1 MYNFLN
7 KQGAANPSAADADTP
22 IVCDTC
28 LGANP
33 YVRMSKQRLG
43 SECKICARPFTVFRW
58 NPGTG
63 MRFKKTEICTTCAKL
78 KNVCQSCIL
87 DLEYGLPT
95 HVRDS
100 ALGIAS
106 KIPQSETN
114 RQYYVNHIEARLEGA
129 TMASAAGTPSAAAP
143 AARRGDALAR
153 TRAPDYAAARPHLCS
168 FFARG
173 ACARGDACPYRHEA
187 PARAPARAQ
196 APASASTPTPPPA
209 PLVRAPDARDNP
221 PPPADESLTTL
232 FFAGVAAPDLGTHL
246 AACVNVPAA
255 DIADVRATASGTFV
269 RLGTRAAATRV
280 AAALGTKAVIDG
292 RPARLAWARRNT

>member
-129 TMASAAGTPSAAAP
+129 TMATAAGTPSAAAP
-143 AARRGDALAR
+143 AAQKGHALAR
-153 TRAPDYAAARPHLCS
+153 RSRAPDYATSRPHLCS
-168 FFARG
+168 FFA
-173 ACARGDACPYRHEA
+173 
-187 PARAPARAQ
+187 
-196 APASASTPTPPPA
+196 
-209 PLVRAPDARDNP
+209 L
-221 PPPADESLTTL
+221 SLI
-232 FFAGVAAPDLGTHL
+232 H
-246 AACVNVPAA
+246 
-255 DIADVRATASGTFV
+255 I
-269 RLGTRAAATRV
+269 
-280 AAALGTKAVIDG
+280 
-292 RPARLAWARRNT
+292 